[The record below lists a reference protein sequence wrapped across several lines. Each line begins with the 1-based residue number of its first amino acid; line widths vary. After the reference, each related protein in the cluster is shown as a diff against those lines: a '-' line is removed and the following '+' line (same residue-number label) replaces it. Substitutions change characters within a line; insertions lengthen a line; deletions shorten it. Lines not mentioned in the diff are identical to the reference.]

1 MLTRSRYGL
10 LQTLS
15 WSRKNLF
22 LPLVWATLVT
32 CAHELGGMEW
42 LSLPW
47 LPLSVIAIAVA
58 FYLGFKNNASY
69 DRMWE
74 ARKIW
79 GAIVNASRSWAYGV
93 RDLPGAH
100 DDRAPEVFEGR
111 RTALIHRHCGW
122 LHALRF
128 QLRRL
133 ERWEHRGPRLEG
145 LRQKLG
151 VPEWTESVRDVLLSC
166 LPEPEVDAA
175 LERGNPA
182 AHLLAAQSADLARLR
197 REGGLDG
204 FSHTH
209 LQRILDGLVSE
220 QGKAERIKKFP
231 FPRQYATVNHF
242 FAVLFCALLPF
253 GLLEEFERL
262 EPVMVWATIPFSAVV
277 SWVFLTADKIGEWS
291 ENPFEG
297 LYNDVPI
304 STMARAIE
312 RDVREI
318 YGERELPPAYEPKDG
333 LMF

>member
-1 MLTRSRYGL
+1 MLTLSRFGVV
-10 LQTLS
+10 QTAS
-15 WSRKNLF
+15 WSKRNFIVPF
-22 LPLVWATLVT
+22 LWALAATS
-32 CAHELGGMEW
+32 AHQLLGLTW

-47 LPLSVIAIAVA
+47 LPVSAVAVAVA

-79 GAIVNASRSWAYGV
+79 GGIVNTSRAWAYGV

-100 DDRAPEVFEGR
+100 APQGDFRAQVEI
-111 RTALIHRHCGW
+111 LIHRHCAW

-133 ERWEHRGPRLEG
+133 ETWEHSGPRLE
-145 LRQKLG
+145 LVRTQLG
-151 VPEWTESVRDVLLSC
+151 VPEWNETLRDELLRCRPESEVDDVL
-166 LPEPEVDAA
+166 
-175 LERGNPA
+175 ERINPA
-182 AHLLAAQSADLARLR
+182 AHLIAAQSADLAVLR
-197 REGGLDG
+197 RTGGLDG

-209 LQRILDGLVSE
+209 LQGLLDELIAQ

-231 FPRQYATVNHF
+231 FPRQYATVNTF
-242 FAVLFCALLPF
+242 FALIFCFLLPF
-253 GLLEEFERL
+253 GLLQEFDKL
-262 EPVMVWATIPFSAVV
+262 GGFMVWATVPFSALV
-277 SWVFLTADKIGEWS
+277 SWVFLTTDQIGEWS

-297 LYNDVPI
+297 LHNDVPI
-304 STMARAIE
+304 SSMARGIE

-318 YGERELPPAYEPKDG
+318 FGERELPPTYPVKDG